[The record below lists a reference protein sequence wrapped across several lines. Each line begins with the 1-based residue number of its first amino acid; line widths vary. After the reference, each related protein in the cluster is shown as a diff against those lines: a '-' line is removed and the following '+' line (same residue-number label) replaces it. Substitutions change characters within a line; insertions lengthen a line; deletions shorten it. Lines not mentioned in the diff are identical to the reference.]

1 MKTKESP
8 DCPLC
13 TNVLRLHDYY
23 LSPDELV
30 IFDSLIVKA
39 ISFHYKRFFYSQK
52 RMELE
57 TRVKRTRYEAII
69 KKFEDLGII
78 QTYVDKMPSS
88 EGQIRYFFVNFS
100 NLKEP
105 SLLAKLINENST
117 LFEQTCAYMNYHF
130 NRAIEMEH
138 PQPRKE
144 KKKKEEKAERA
155 EEIRQMLENTLNER
169 REMYNKGQLNVK
181 PKHQLSPTTLAL
193 TNQQKEGLLQLDR
206 KYGKEAIN
214 QSFLAYYDDV
224 LKNKCSPNNLFNYFL
239 SKDRFFKEHSVFI
252 NYLNDFMLL
261 YSSLGK

>member
-39 ISFHYKRFFYSQK
+39 ISFHYKRFFYSQR

-78 QTYVDKMPSS
+78 LTYVDKMPSS

-105 SLLAKLINENST
+105 GLLAKLINEKST

-155 EEIRQMLENTLNER
+155 EEIRQMLENTLNRR
-169 REMYNKGQLNVK
+169 REM
-181 PKHQLSPTTLAL
+181 
-193 TNQQKEGLLQLDR
+193 
-206 KYGKEAIN
+206 
-214 QSFLAYYDDV
+214 
-224 LKNKCSPNNLFNYFL
+224 
-239 SKDRFFKEHSVFI
+239 
-252 NYLNDFMLL
+252 
-261 YSSLGK
+261 